1 MPGREP
7 KPSSWF
13 ERSYP
18 SGILSAF
25 DRVQARDPQLR
36 VFANEAYGDWLLLR
50 RPELQGRLAFDIRF
64 ELIPRRRIL
73 QLVDVRRQVEGWRKV
88 VAPYGLFVLK
98 VGPDNLFAKG
108 LLREKGARRLYRDR
122 GLIVISRPVARYDG

>member
-1 MPGREP
+1 
-7 KPSSWF
+7 
-13 ERSYP
+13 
-18 SGILSAF
+18 
-25 DRVQARDPQLR
+25 
-36 VFANEAYGDWLLLR
+36 VFSNEQYSNWLLLR
-50 RPELQGRLAFDIRF
+50 RPELRGRIAFDIRF

-108 LLREKGARRLYRDR
+108 LLRENGARRLYRGH